1 MKFLFALALVAACNA
16 VDLSNPPI
24 TPQEISEMIIPAV
37 KAAQAPLNQM
47 VDVEDAE
54 VAEMNDVKQTVDKLE
69 KTGPEPQQ
77 ALIQEATKRIELDE
91 NKAIA
96 NEDRQQKMALDSM
109 NKAKQLIKGFHARG
123 VGNNKELGESAKDQ
137 PMESALAHIETV
149 EKALEKDTATS
160 HTKEKIQHMLK
171 QSVDVEHQANGAPP
185 EMMAAPGMPGPD
197 GMPMPEKLGEERGAI
212 SDLNQQAS
220 MQGPGMPEYP
230 EMMAAPGMP
239 GPDGPGMPSAVGLD
253 EPDLMSQLESLKTEE
268 AQVEAAEISDESEVK
283 RLADELN

>member
-16 VDLSNPPI
+16 VDLSNPLI

-109 NKAKQLIKGFHARG
+109 NKAKQ
-123 VGNNKELGESAKDQ
+123 
-137 PMESALAHIETV
+137 
-149 EKALEKDTATS
+149 
-160 HTKEKIQHMLK
+160 
-171 QSVDVEHQANGAPP
+171 
-185 EMMAAPGMPGPD
+185 
-197 GMPMPEKLGEERGAI
+197 
-212 SDLNQQAS
+212 
-220 MQGPGMPEYP
+220 
-230 EMMAAPGMP
+230 
-239 GPDGPGMPSAVGLD
+239 
-253 EPDLMSQLESLKTEE
+253 
-268 AQVEAAEISDESEVK
+268 
-283 RLADELN
+283 

>member
-1 MKFLFALALVAACNA
+1 MLV
-16 VDLSNPPI
+16 VS
-24 TPQEISEMIIPAV
+24 
-37 KAAQAPLNQM
+37 
-47 VDVEDAE
+47 
-54 VAEMNDVKQTVDKLE
+54 
-69 KTGPEPQQ
+69 
-77 ALIQEATKRIELDE
+77 
-91 NKAIA
+91 
-96 NEDRQQKMALDSM
+96 
-109 NKAKQLIKGFHARG
+109 
-123 VGNNKELGESAKDQ
+123 NNKELGESAKDQ

-171 QSVDVEHQANGAPP
+171 QSVDVEHMANGAPP

-197 GMPMPEKLGEERGAI
+197 GMPMPEELGEERGAI

-220 MQGPGMPEYP
+220 MQGPGMPETP

-239 GPDGPGMPSAVGLD
+239 GPDGPGMPSAVAPPASD
-253 EPDLMSQLESLKTEE
+253 VSQEMSQLESLKTEE

>member
-1 MKFLFALALVAACNA
+1 
-16 VDLSNPPI
+16 
-24 TPQEISEMIIPAV
+24 MIIPAV

-123 VGNNKELGESAKDQ
+123 VGNNKELGESAKNQ

-197 GMPMPEKLGEERGAI
+197 G
-212 SDLNQQAS
+212 
-220 MQGPGMPEYP
+220 
-230 EMMAAPGMP
+230 
-239 GPDGPGMPSAVGLD
+239 PGMPSAVGL
-253 EPDLMSQLESLKTEE
+253 EQEMSQLESLKTEE
-268 AQVEAAEISDESEVK
+268 AQVEAAEISDEGEVK

>member
-1 MKFLFALALVAACNA
+1 
-16 VDLSNPPI
+16 
-24 TPQEISEMIIPAV
+24 MIIPAV